1 MYEVATLDI
10 AGHRDE
16 RVPNT
21 FFRQSSE
28 TGHIAIVFPGVGY
41 TCDMPLLYYSVL
53 TMLDAGADVL
63 QVEYAYNRLPDFRE
77 IPDTERGQWIAA
89 DATAARDAALREAS
103 YTKVTLI
110 GKSIGTRAMGY
121 LLATNLHPAVVHTVW
136 LTPLLRNDQLR
147 AQIRQHRPPSLFVIG
162 TADPHYDAALLADV
176 QEATGGDAI
185 IVQGRNHSLEIA
197 GDTPK
202 SLDAI
207 VQTIHALA
215 TFVANPEREI
225 A

>member
-21 FFRQSSE
+21 FFRQKRE
-28 TGHIAIVFPGVGY
+28 TSHVAIVLPGAGY

-63 QVEYAYNRLPDFRE
+63 QVEYAYNRQPDFRE
-77 IPDTERGQWIAA
+77 IPDAEREQWIAA
-89 DATAARDAALREAS
+89 DATAARDAALREAP
-103 YTKVTLI
+103 YTQMTFI
-110 GKSIGTRAMGY
+110 GKSIGTRAMGC
-121 LLATNLHPAVVHTVW
+121 LLATNPHPADVHAVW
-136 LTPLLRNDQLR
+136 LTPLLRNDRLR
-147 AQIRQHRPPSLFVIG
+147 AQIREHGSPSLFVIG
-162 TADPHYDAALLADV
+162 TADPHYDASLLADV

-185 IVQGRNHSLEIA
+185 VVQGGDHSLEIA
-197 GDTPK
+197 GNTPK

-215 TFVANPEREI
+215 TFVANTARGM